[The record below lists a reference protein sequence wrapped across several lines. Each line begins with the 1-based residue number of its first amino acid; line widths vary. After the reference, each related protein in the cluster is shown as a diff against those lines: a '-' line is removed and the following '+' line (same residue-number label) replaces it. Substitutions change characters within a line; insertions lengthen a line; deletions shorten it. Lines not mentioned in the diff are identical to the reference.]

1 MTQDQQSPLRPQTPK
16 KRALE
21 AIRQAPPP
29 ERALFGRKR
38 REVALKAGATAAEI
52 EEAEN
57 THPHFS
63 VTERY
68 LAQTSRLTSDAGMT
82 DRG

>member
-1 MTQDQQSPLRPQTPK
+1 MTQDQQSPKQ
-16 KRALE
+16 RALE

-29 ERALFGRKR
+29 ERALFGPKR
-38 REVALKAGATAAEI
+38 RDVALKAGATISEI

-68 LAQTSRLTSDAGMT
+68 LAQTSRLTSDAGMA
-82 DRG
+82 DRL

>member
-1 MTQDQQSPLRPQTPK
+1 MSLAK
-16 KRALE
+16 
-21 AIRQAPPP
+21 
-29 ERALFGRKR
+29 ERALFGRER

-57 THPHFS
+57 THPRFS

-68 LAQTSRLTSDAGMT
+68 LAQHPV
-82 DRG
+82 